1 MSVVPRIFIL
11 CPPPTA
17 EAKEVATVNKGIAM
31 IGWDTEKS
39 PTTATKEV
47 MNETIFGLYAY
58 LVAKK
63 NYYEIEDG

>member
-1 MSVVPRIFIL
+1 
-11 CPPPTA
+11 
-17 EAKEVATVNKGIAM
+17 M